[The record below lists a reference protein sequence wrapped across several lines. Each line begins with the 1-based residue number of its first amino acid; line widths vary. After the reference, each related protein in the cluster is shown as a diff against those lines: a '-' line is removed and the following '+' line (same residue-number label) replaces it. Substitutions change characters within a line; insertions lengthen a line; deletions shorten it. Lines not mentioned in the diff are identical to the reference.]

1 VVREDITAATLRQ
14 LAAIEDAEIKS
25 WLTQVFGTVRL
36 TSQEKLD
43 EIARWQQLL
52 SPKRFMQEADPEHG
66 RAIYA
71 RTCMQCHTLFDAGG
85 KVGPDLTGSNRADLT
100 YILSNI
106 IDPSAVIGKDYQV
119 SIVKT
124 RDKRVLSGIVKS
136 DDGNALTILTESDLI
151 TLPRDQI
158 TFQRQQEISMM
169 PEGLLAGLKREDV
182 RDLVAYLASLRQVPL
197 LATKQNQMTFFNG
210 KDLAGWSGDEALWSV
225 QDGEIVGRVPEGLKH
240 NAFLFSDM
248 SAENF
253 RLKLKVKLIPNQAN
267 SGIQFRSQSLP
278 DGEAKGYQAD
288 IGKGWWGKLY
298 EENGRALL
306 WDKSGEQHVKP
317 GEWNDYEI
325 IATGSRIRTFINDQ
339 RCVDLDDPDGATRGV
354 FAFQLHSGGPTEI
367 RMKEITLEVDP
378 KSTLSA
384 SD

>member
-1 VVREDITAATLRQ
+1 
-14 LAAIEDAEIKS
+14 
-25 WLTQVFGTVRL
+25 
-36 TSQEKLD
+36 
-43 EIARWQQLL
+43 
-52 SPKRFMQEADPEHG
+52 
-66 RAIYA
+66 
-71 RTCMQCHTLFDAGG
+71 
-85 KVGPDLTGSNRADLT
+85 
-100 YILSNI
+100 
-106 IDPSAVIGKDYQV
+106 
-119 SIVKT
+119 
-124 RDKRVLSGIVKS
+124 
-136 DDGNALTILTESDLI
+136 
-151 TLPRDQI
+151 
-158 TFQRQQEISMM
+158 
-169 PEGLLAGLKREDV
+169 
-182 RDLVAYLASLRQVPL
+182 LRQVPL

-339 RCVDLDDPDGATRGV
+339 RCVDLDDPDGARRGV